1 MSEANLNSD
10 LVFIKLGGSL
20 ITDKDR
26 TETADSTMLS
36 GLLEEIANIRRNH
49 PNLKLL
55 LGHGSGSFGHHAAK
69 QAGTR
74 AGVYT
79 AADWQGYQAVWASAR
94 CLNQIVVAAC
104 QQAGLPVLAFPPS
117 ASVVTNNHA
126 IHAWELEPIKCA
138 LTAGLIPLVYGDVV
152 TDLAIGGTIL
162 STEDLF
168 FHLGL
173 ALKPARILLAGE
185 EEAVFADFPL
195 NQQPLSHISK
205 DAEKAAYLQGSASL
219 DVTGG
224 MLSKVQLMQKLCR
237 QLPGL
242 QAVIFSGRNPRN
254 LKGILDGKPIGT
266 LIS

>member
-1 MSEANLNSD
+1 MSEADLSSD

-26 TETADSTMLS
+26 TETADSAMLKA
-36 GLLEEIANIRRNH
+36 LLEEIVSIRKNH

-55 LGHGSGSFGHHAAK
+55 LGHGSGSFGHHAGM
-69 QAGTR
+69 QTGTR
-74 AGVYT
+74 DGVFS
-79 AADWQGYQAVWASAR
+79 AADWLGYQSVWASAR
-94 CLNQIVVAAC
+94 RLNQIVVAAC

-117 ASVVTNNHA
+117 SCVVSDNHE
-126 IHAWELEPIKCA
+126 ICAWELAPIKSA
-138 LTAGLIPLVYGDVV
+138 LAAGLIPLVYGDVV

-168 FHLGL
+168 FYLAL
-173 ALKPARILLAGE
+173 ALKPAKILLAGE
-185 EEAVFADFPL
+185 EEAVFADFPM
-195 NQQPLSHISK
+195 NQQPLSFISK

-242 QAVIFSGRNPRN
+242 QVVIFSGRNPRN
-254 LKGILDGKPIGT
+254 LTGILDGKPTGT
-266 LIS
+266 LIR